1 MVEFNK
7 DWLKMSNRR
16 IINSI
21 HLVTGCG
28 MGDEYIVGEN
38 EVTRITRELRPLN
51 ENEQLLVFVIYKGTN
66 VVAEINT
73 NTPFV
78 LKYKE

>member
-1 MVEFNK
+1 
-7 DWLKMSNRR
+7 
-16 IINSI
+16 
-21 HLVTGCG
+21 
-28 MGDEYIVGEN
+28 MGDEYIVGKN

-51 ENEQLLVFVIYKGTN
+51 ENEQLLVFVIYKGTD